1 MNEWEIV
8 ATVLGTGL
16 VACGALALLGGIG
29 DALVALEI
37 AGTLVTAILMAL
49 SEGLQRQPFIDL
61 ALTVGVLSLLG
72 SLVFARM
79 LEEEP

>member
-1 MNEWEIV
+1 MNEWEI
-8 ATVLGTGL
+8 AAAVLGAG
-16 VACGALALLGGIG
+16 VPACAAVALLAGIG

-37 AGTLVTAILMAL
+37 TGTLATSILMVL

-79 LEEEP
+79 LEDE